1 MNVLV
6 AFLGYKSETCLPK
19 SKCLKSMPISIFWG
33 GGGVLVNV
41 WRGVHLPAP
50 PRKSAPETLSLWK
63 TAVRLPALKVV
74 QNI

>member
-1 MNVLV
+1 M
-6 AFLGYKSETCLPK
+6 
-19 SKCLKSMPISIFWG
+19 
-33 GGGVLVNV
+33 LVNV

-63 TAVRLPALKVV
+63 TAVRLQALKVI